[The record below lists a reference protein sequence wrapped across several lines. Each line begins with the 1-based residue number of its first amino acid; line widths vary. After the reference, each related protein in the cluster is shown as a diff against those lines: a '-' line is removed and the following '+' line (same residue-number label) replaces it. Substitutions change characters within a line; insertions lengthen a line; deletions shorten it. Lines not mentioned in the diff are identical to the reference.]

1 MFENFPYTN
10 FHDLNLDWLIN
21 RIMEAYGP
29 DNPPPVGLV
38 LSVNGETGAVVLYKN
53 AIVRL
58 PDIEESAWNIHR
70 VADGSSSGIEFVK
83 GQPAMRIDGVNRYKI
98 YDEGNP
104 PPGGGG
110 SGAVDSVD
118 GMTGVVKTWANTDN
132 PTLNVPEESSGFLWD
147 LRRGLSNGDQIGIE
161 FEYDSVNQVYK
172 TYLKYTPYQGTATRT
187 ELLTSASLPPSAGV
201 MSVNGQTGVVT
212 IYGDGIAIESG
223 SQNSIKAVTDGLA
236 SRLTTAEGDI
246 DDVEQDLS
254 GVQTSLGNVQ
264 TSVSNLQSQVSG
276 MNGSTIPIQANSQQ
290 TIKQYIDSQTPGAGG
305 LTLRQVVYGD
315 GVKTGA
321 QLLSEL
327 KTTLDNMSEIE
338 LANARLVT
346 AIDVLYLVTYNQSA
360 TPSKYVFSK
369 TVSRDDTTLG
379 YVVEVTELTISD
391 STYSTWS
398 TTRTGGRTSGTSAPI
413 PSGYTI
419 KLYA

>member
-10 FHDLNLDWLIN
+10 FHDLNLDWLIE
-21 RIMEAYGP
+21 RIMTAYGP

-38 LSVNGETGAVVLYKN
+38 LSVNGETGAVVLYKE

-58 PDIEESAWNIHR
+58 PDIEETSWNIHR

-104 PPGGGG
+104 PPGGG
-110 SGAVDSVD
+110 AVDSVD
-118 GMTGVVKTWANTDN
+118 GMTGVVKTWANTSN
-132 PTLNVPEESSGFLWD
+132 PTLDVPEESSGFLWD

-201 MSVNGQTGVVT
+201 VSVNGQTGIVT
-212 IYGDGIAIESG
+212 LYGDGIAIESG

-236 SRLTTAEGDI
+236 SRLTSAEGEI
-246 DDVEQDLS
+246 DDIAEDLT

-264 TSVSNLQSQVSG
+264 TSVSNLQTQVSG
-276 MNGSTIPIQANSQQ
+276 MNGSTIPIQANSQMS
-290 TIKQYIDSQTPGAGG
+290 IKDYIDSIPQGSINHI
-305 LTLRQVVYGD
+305 VYKTVMSD
-315 GVKTGA
+315 GVKTYSAILNEFYTTIQNIISSNATNVAFLKFRIAGYIFTCTRA
-321 QLLSEL
+321 VSGEIGFTLSMATSNFMTQSIIV
-327 KTTLDNMSEIE
+327 KNTL
-338 LANARLVT
+338 
-346 AIDVLYLVTYNQSA
+346 
-360 TPSKYVFSK
+360 
-369 TVSRDDTTLG
+369 
-379 YVVEVTELTISD
+379 
-391 STYSTWS
+391 STY
-398 TTRTGGRTSGTSAPI
+398 TGLQYDTQ
-413 PSGYTI
+413 
-419 KLYA
+419 LYDLTNLVPNADIAFAIYL

>member
-1 MFENFPYTN
+1 MFENYPYTN
-10 FHDLNLDWLIN
+10 FHDLNLNWLID
-21 RIMEAYGP
+21 RIMSAYGP

-38 LSVNGETGAVVLYKN
+38 LSVNGETGAVVLYKD

-58 PDIEESAWNIHR
+58 PDIDDASWNIHR
-70 VADGSSSGIEFVK
+70 ISDGSSSGIEFVK
-83 GQPAMRIDGVNRYKI
+83 GQPAMRIDGVNRFKI

-104 PPGGGG
+104 PPGGTGEV
-110 SGAVDSVD
+110 SSVD
-118 GMTGVVKTWANTDN
+118 GMTGAVKTWANTTD
-132 PTLNVPEESSGFLWD
+132 PTLNIPDDSSGFLWD

-161 FEYDSVNQVYK
+161 FEYDSVNHVYK

-201 MSVNGQTGVVT
+201 MSINGQTGVVT
-212 IYGDGIAIESG
+212 LYGDGISIESG
-223 SQNSIKAVTDGLA
+223 SQNSIKAVTDELA

-246 DDVEQDLS
+246 DDVAQDLTD
-254 GVQTSLGNVQ
+254 VQTSLGNVQ
-264 TSVSNLQSQVSG
+264 TSISNLQTQVSG

-327 KTTLDNMSEIE
+327 KTTLDNMTEIE

-346 AIDVLYLVTYNQSA
+346 AIDVLYLVFYNPST
-360 TPSKYVFSK
+360 TPSRYVFSK
-369 TVSRDDTTLG
+369 TVSRDDPSLG
-379 YVVEVTELTISD
+379 FVVEVTELTVSD

-398 TTRTGGRTSGTSAPI
+398 KTRTGGRTSGTSAPI

>member
-10 FHDLNLDWLIN
+10 FHDLNLDWLID
-21 RIMEAYGP
+21 RIMSAYGP
-29 DNPPPVGLV
+29 DNPPPIGLV
-38 LSVNGETGAVVLYKN
+38 LSVNGETGAVVLYKD

-58 PDIEESAWNIHR
+58 PDIEETSWNIHR

-104 PPGGGG
+104 PPGGG

-161 FEYDSVNQVYK
+161 FEYDSVNQAYK

-187 ELLTSASLPPSAGV
+187 ELLTSASIPQSAGV
-201 MSVNGQTGVVT
+201 VSINGQTGIVT
-212 IYGDGIAIESG
+212 LYGDGIAIESG

-236 SRLTTAEGDI
+236 SRLTSAEGDI

-254 GVQTSLGNVQ
+254 NVQ
-264 TSVSNLQSQVSG
+264 TSIDNLQTSISG

-290 TIKQYIDSQTPGAGG
+290 TIKQYIDSHTPGSGG
-305 LTLRQVVYGD
+305 LTLRQIVYGD

-321 QLLSEL
+321 QMLSEF

-338 LANARLVT
+338 LINARIIT
-346 AIDVLYLVTYNQSA
+346 ATDVLYLSFYNPDS
-360 TPSKYVFSK
+360 TPSRYVFAK
-369 TVSRDDTTLG
+369 TQSRNDPEYG
-379 YVVEVTELTISD
+379 YVVEVAEMTVAD
-391 STYSTWS
+391 VTYSTWNI
-398 TTRTGGRTSGTSAPI
+398 TRTGGRQSGATSVLPA
-413 PSGYTI
+413 GYAL

>member
-10 FHDLNLDWLIN
+10 FHDLNLDWLID
-21 RIMEAYGP
+21 RIMSAYGP
-29 DNPPPVGLV
+29 DNPPPIGLV
-38 LSVNGETGAVVLYKN
+38 LSVNGETGAVVLYKD

-58 PDIEESAWNIHR
+58 PDIEETSWNIHR
-70 VADGSSSGIEFVK
+70 LADGSSSGIEFVK

-104 PPGGGG
+104 PPGG

-132 PTLNVPEESSGFLWD
+132 PTLNVPEESSGFLWE

-172 TYLKYTPYQGTATRT
+172 TYLKYTPYQGTASRT

-201 MSVNGQTGVVT
+201 MSINGQTGVVT
-212 IYGDGIAIESG
+212 LYGDGIAIESG

-246 DDVEQDLS
+246 DDVAQDL
-254 GVQTSLGNVQ
+254 TDVQ
-264 TSVSNLQSQVSG
+264 TSVSNLQTQVSG

-305 LTLRQVVYGD
+305 LTLRQVVYGN

-346 AIDVLYLVTYNQSA
+346 AVDVLYLVTYNQSA

-379 YVVEVTELTISD
+379 YVVEITELTVSD